1 MNKYRY
7 VPGLRLHH
15 RSKNGIIAIVDFITE
30 EARETSHKVSFQAE
44 AVVQGPGC
52 VSVLLAWGREHH
64 LQHMANLYLIL
75 VDAGFGSNSVLTAPL
90 A

>member
-15 RSKNGIIAIVDFITE
+15 RSKNGITAVVDFITE

-52 VSVLLAWGREHH
+52 VSVLLDWGREHH
-64 LQHMANLYLIL
+64 WGWGWGGEDRMALQ
-75 VDAGFGSNSVLTAPL
+75 GTQSWR
-90 A
+90 